1 MAKARQRLTP
11 ENIQRIEPVL
21 QQPVEPTVQ
30 IIEKIIEVEKFVPAP
45 TPEPVILKEYTPDAA
60 LQLLNLLQKEARFI
74 DFIKEDI
81 TAYTDADIGVAA
93 RVVHE
98 GCNKTIDEYFNLAP
112 IRSEKEGSIITVPA
126 EFDANE
132 LRLTGHIV
140 GAAPFTGTLVHK
152 GWQANE
158 VRLPKLTQGH
168 NPTIVAA
175 AEVEL

>member
-1 MAKARQRLTP
+1 M
-11 ENIQRIEPVL
+11 
-21 QQPVEPTVQ
+21 
-30 IIEKIIEVEKFVPAP
+30 
-45 TPEPVILKEYTPDAA
+45 
-60 LQLLNLLQKEARFI
+60 
-74 DFIKEDI
+74 
-81 TAYTDADIGVAA
+81 
-93 RVVHE
+93 HE

-152 GWQANE
+152 GWQAKE